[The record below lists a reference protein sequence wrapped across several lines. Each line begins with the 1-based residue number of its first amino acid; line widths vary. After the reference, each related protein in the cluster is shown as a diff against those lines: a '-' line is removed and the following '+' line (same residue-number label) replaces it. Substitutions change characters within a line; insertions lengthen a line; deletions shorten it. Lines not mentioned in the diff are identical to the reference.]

1 MKENKK
7 DYYIFLGDSKVDVS
21 EKVYKGYWQETNREN
36 YLNRLD
42 RENKLGYFSE
52 FISDGRDRSMEEER
66 LEDKAV
72 DIEKLVAVKMQIKA
86 LNKALDKLSPEERE
100 IIQALFF
107 DEIPQ
112 RELAKTLNIS
122 QGAVFRRKEKTL
134 EKLKVFLEDW
144 DEK

>member
-7 DYYIFLGDSKVDVS
+7 NYYIFLGDKKVDVS

-42 RENKLGYFSE
+42 KENKLGYFSE
-52 FISDGRDRSMEEER
+52 FISDGTDRSMEER
-66 LEDKAV
+66 LIDKAV
-72 DIEKLVAVKMQIKA
+72 DLEKLVAVKMQIEA

>member
-1 MKENKK
+1 MNENKK
-7 DYYIFLGDSKVDVS
+7 NYYIFLGDMKVDVS
-21 EKVYKGYWQETNREN
+21 EEIYKGYWQETNREN
-36 YLNRLD
+36 YLKRLD
-42 RENKLGYFSE
+42 KENRLGYFSE
-52 FISDGRDRSMEEER
+52 FLLGEIDRSIEER
-66 LEDKAV
+66 LMDKAI
-72 DIEKLVAVKMQIKA
+72 DLEKLVEVKTQIEA

>member
-7 DYYIFLGDSKVDVS
+7 NYYIFLGDKKVDVS
-21 EKVYKGYWQETNREN
+21 KKVYKGYWQETNREN

-42 RENKLGYFSE
+42 KENKLGYFSE
-52 FISDGRDRSMEEER
+52 FVSDGTDRSMEER
-66 LEDKAV
+66 LIDKAV
-72 DIEKLVAVKMQIKA
+72 DVEKLVAVKMQIEA

-112 RELAKTLNIS
+112 RELAKTLDIS

-144 DEK
+144 NKK

>member
-7 DYYIFLGDSKVDVS
+7 NYYIFLGDTKVDVS
-21 EKVYKGYWQETNREN
+21 EELYKGYWQETNREN

-42 RENKLGYFSE
+42 KENKLGYFSE
-52 FISDGRDRSMEEER
+52 FISDGADRSMEER
-66 LEDKAV
+66 LIDKAV
-72 DIEKLVAVKMQIKA
+72 DLEKLVAVKMQIEA

-144 DEK
+144 GEK

>member
-7 DYYIFLGDSKVDVS
+7 DYYIFLEDSKVDVS

-42 RENKLGYFSE
+42 KENKLGYFSE
-52 FISDGRDRSMEEER
+52 FISDGTNRSMEER
-66 LEDKAV
+66 LIDKAV
-72 DIEKLVAVKMQIKA
+72 DLEKLVAVKMQIEA

-100 IIQALFF
+100 IVQALFF

-134 EKLKVFLEDW
+134 EKLKVFLQDW

>member
-42 RENKLGYFSE
+42 KENKLGYFSE
-52 FISDGRDRSMEEER
+52 FISDRADRSMEER
-66 LEDKAV
+66 LIDKAV
-72 DIEKLVAVKMQIKA
+72 DLEKLVAVKMQIEA

-134 EKLKVFLEDW
+134 EKLKIFLEDW
-144 DEK
+144 NEK

>member
-7 DYYIFLGDSKVDVS
+7 NYYIFLEDTKVDVS

-42 RENKLGYFSE
+42 KENKLGYFSE
-52 FISDGRDRSMEEER
+52 FVLDGTDRSMEER
-66 LEDKAV
+66 LIDKAV
-72 DIEKLVAVKMQIKA
+72 DVEKLVAVKMQIEA

-107 DEIPQ
+107 DEVPQ
-112 RELAKTLNIS
+112 RDLAKKLNIS
-122 QGAVFRRKEKTL
+122 QAAVFRRKEKTL
-134 EKLKVFLEDW
+134 EKLKIFLEDW
-144 DEK
+144 KEK

>member
-7 DYYIFLGDSKVDVS
+7 NYYIFFGDKKVDVS

-42 RENKLGYFSE
+42 KENKLGYFSE
-52 FISDGRDRSMEEER
+52 FVSDGTDRSMEER
-66 LEDKAV
+66 LIDKAV
-72 DIEKLVAVKMQIKA
+72 DVEKLVAVKMQIEA

-112 RELAKTLNIS
+112 RELAKTLDIS

-144 DEK
+144 NKK

>member
-7 DYYIFLGDSKVDVS
+7 NYYIFLGDKKVDVS

-42 RENKLGYFSE
+42 KENKLGYFSE
-52 FISDGRDRSMEEER
+52 FVSDGTDRSMEER
-66 LEDKAV
+66 LIDKAV
-72 DIEKLVAVKMQIKA
+72 DVEKLVAVKMQIEA
-86 LNKALDKLSPEERE
+86 LNKALDKLNPEERE

-134 EKLKVFLEDW
+134 KKLKVFLDDW
-144 DEK
+144 E

>member
-7 DYYIFLGDSKVDVS
+7 NYYIFLGDKKVDVS
-21 EKVYKGYWQETNREN
+21 EKVYKGYWQETNRSN

-42 RENKLGYFSE
+42 KENKLGYFSE
-52 FISDGRDRSMEEER
+52 FVLDSTDRSMEER
-66 LEDKAV
+66 LIDKAV
-72 DIEKLVAVKMQIKA
+72 DVEKLVAVKMQIEA
-86 LNKALDKLSPEERE
+86 LHKALDKLSPEERE

-107 DEIPQ
+107 NETPQ

-134 EKLKVFLEDW
+134 KKLKVFLENW

>member
-1 MKENKK
+1 M
-7 DYYIFLGDSKVDVS
+7 
-21 EKVYKGYWQETNREN
+21 
-36 YLNRLD
+36 
-42 RENKLGYFSE
+42 
-52 FISDGRDRSMEEER
+52 EER
-66 LEDKAV
+66 LIDKAV
-72 DIEKLVAVKMQIKA
+72 DLEKLVAVKMQIEA

>member
-7 DYYIFLGDSKVDVS
+7 NYYIFLEDTKVDVS

-42 RENKLGYFSE
+42 KENKLGCFSE
-52 FISDGRDRSMEEER
+52 FVLDGTDRSMEER
-66 LEDKAV
+66 LVDKAV
-72 DIEKLVAVKMQIKA
+72 DVEKLVAVKMQIEA
-86 LNKALDKLSPEERE
+86 LNRALDKLSPEERE

-144 DEK
+144 GEK

>member
-7 DYYIFLGDSKVDVS
+7 NYYIFLGDSKVDVS

-42 RENKLGYFSE
+42 KENKLGYFSE
-52 FISDGRDRSMEEER
+52 FISDRADRSMEER
-66 LEDKAV
+66 LIDKAV
-72 DIEKLVAVKMQIKA
+72 DLEKLVAVKMQIEA

-107 DEIPQ
+107 
-112 RELAKTLNIS
+112 
-122 QGAVFRRKEKTL
+122 RKYHKETW
-134 EKLKVFLEDW
+134 LKS
-144 DEK
+144 

>member
-7 DYYIFLGDSKVDVS
+7 NYYIFLGDKKVDVS
-21 EKVYKGYWQETNREN
+21 EKVYKGYWQQTNREN

-42 RENKLGYFSE
+42 KENKLGYFSE
-52 FISDGRDRSMEEER
+52 FVSAGTDRSMEER
-66 LEDKAV
+66 LADKAV
-72 DIEKLVAVKMQIKA
+72 DVEKLVAIKIQIEA
-86 LNKALDKLSPEERE
+86 LHKALDRLNPEERE

-134 EKLKVFLEDW
+134 KKLKAFLEY
-144 DEK
+144 

>member
-7 DYYIFLGDSKVDVS
+7 NYYLFVGDKKIDVS
-21 EKVYKGYWQETNREN
+21 EKIYKEYWQETNREN
-36 YLNRLD
+36 YLKRLD
-42 RENKLGYFSE
+42 RKNKLSYFSE
-52 FISDGRDRSMEEER
+52 FVTEEKDRTIEER
-66 LEDKAV
+66 FADKSI
-72 DIEKLVAVKMQIKA
+72 DIEKLVAVKMQIAALHEA
-86 LNKALDKLSPEERE
+86 LNKLNPEERE

-134 EKLKVFLEDW
+134 KKLKVFLDDW
-144 DEK
+144 E

>member
-7 DYYIFLGDSKVDVS
+7 NYYIFLEDTKVDVS

-42 RENKLGYFSE
+42 KENKLGYFSE
-52 FISDGRDRSMEEER
+52 FVSDGADRIMEER
-66 LEDKAV
+66 LIDKAV
-72 DIEKLVAVKMQIKA
+72 DLEKLVAVKMQIEA

-107 DEIPQ
+107 DEVPQ
-112 RELAKTLNIS
+112 RDLAKKLNIS

-134 EKLKVFLEDW
+134 KKLKIFLEDW